1 MKPVIMRMVVDLP
14 APFGPRKPS
23 TSPRSTVNE
32 MPSTARCGPKVFTR
46 FSILI
51 IDRLK
56 WGQSNFHETNAAR
69 RCYRKIAL
77 TPFSRARD
85 SRTSRRS
92 KTMQV
97 LRQFLPR
104 FIASFAVLATAPAMA
119 QKYPAKPIHILVPFA
134 PGGGSDFIARF
145 TAQRLTESLGSQVI
159 VENRPGAG
167 GLLGIEQGVRA
178 DPDGYT
184 LTLIASSYTVN
195 AALYPLKYDPL
206 ADITPLVQISQGPMI
221 VVANPKFPPKTLP
234 ELIALAKQKPG
245 SINFASAGQGSITHM
260 VVEFFQYRAGV
271 KLNHVPYKGTG
282 PALTDTISGQT
293 DIFFSSTATA
303 LPHVKSGR
311 LRALAVTG
319 AKRLPAEP
327 GVPTIA
333 ESGVPG
339 FDVILWHGLIAPKGV
354 PAPIVERINAEVN
367 KMLQSPETAKQ
378 LETDGVAPA
387 GGNAQRFGEQ
397 IKKEIALWKDV
408 VAKTGVKVQ

>member
-1 MKPVIMRMVVDLP
+1 MRRFASIGDSSTSNPPTVILPAVGGMKPVIMRIVVDLP
-14 APFGPRKPS
+14 APLGPRKPS

-32 MPSTARCGPKVFTR
+32 MSSTARFGPKAFTR

-51 IDRLK
+51 ICSDY
-56 WGQSNFHETNAAR
+56 NAG
-69 RCYRKIAL
+69 
-77 TPFSRARD
+77 RD
-85 SRTSRRS
+85 SRTSKGT
-92 KTMQV
+92 KTMKALRNGLAFAMSASV
-97 LRQFLPR
+97 LIALP
-104 FIASFAVLATAPAMA
+104 AHA
-119 QKYPAKPIHILVPFA
+119 QKYPAKPVQIIVPFA

-145 TAQRLTESLGSQVI
+145 TAQRLGDALGSQGI

-167 GLLGIEQGVRA
+167 GLLGIEQGVKA
-178 DPDGYT
+178 KPDGYT
-184 LTLIASSYTVN
+184 FTLIASSYTVN
-195 AALYPLKYDPL
+195 AALYPLKYDPM
-206 ADITPLVQISQGPMI
+206 ADITPVVQISQGPMI
-221 VVANPKFPPKTLP
+221 VIANPKFPAKTMP

-245 SINFASAGQGSITHM
+245 TINFASAGQGSITHM
-260 VVEFFQYRAGV
+260 VPEFFQYRAA
-271 KLNHVPYKGTG
+271 KNMTPVPNRAPG

-311 LRALAVTG
+311 LRAIAVTS

-327 GVPTIA
+327 EVPTIA

-354 PAPIVERINAEVN
+354 PAPIVERLNAEVN
-367 KMLQSPETAKQ
+367 KMLKIPETAKQ

-387 GGNAQRFGEQ
+387 GGDAQRFGEQ